1 MGNTHK
7 ALQIMPSAPLDMPKI
22 WSLRTV
28 LVTSLM
34 LFSVLPAALVGGL
47 MYRSS
52 QHTASTLANKIV
64 SDVVQRV
71 QLGTEAHIAE
81 AHTLL
86 NGLLPESPSGPQ
98 VLRARLLLEKPAL
111 FEQTV
116 FALTRMTPNIPYL
129 YFGTY
134 KGEFLGVEAQSQN
147 SVDGFRVGVRS
158 TEDSGRRFFSALQP
172 GDRSKALP
180 PETKVY
186 EPRNRPWYQAAM
198 QARGRVFTQVYP
210 SASKKQLLIT
220 LAQPVFGEDGQNQ
233 GASGVFAVD
242 LYLKHLS
249 ELLQSQRIS
258 ARGAAF
264 LVDDEGYL
272 IASSAGDALYSEADS
287 KLLRLKP
294 SQSANPAI
302 RIAYQEML
310 PSLGK
315 TKEQS
320 VERIKFEGRVGHGND
335 ALIVFMQPFGE
346 QLGLRWSL
354 VVAAPESDFT
364 SDVQTALKTS
374 LLVMLAVMLLGAML
388 AVFFA
393 HRLSQH
399 FVRLSHAAAQLGRGT
414 LPKIDQATR
423 IREVRQLSSVLH
435 DSAEKLDSY
444 RAEVQAKTEAIE
456 EANQQLESRVVKRTI
471 ELVASREEALQA
483 AKAKASFLATMSH
496 EIRTPLN
503 GVLGM
508 STLLAET
515 RLDDEQTDY
524 LQTIR
529 LSSDQLLGVIND
541 ILDFSKIESGKLE
554 LESEPLSPR
563 AAIEEACDIAA
574 SRAREKKLELIVDV
588 AGFEDSTSMNGA
600 DGVGVPAAIA
610 GDITRLRQV
619 LINLINNAIKFTE
632 KGEVTVSVRLQPNF
646 SKPGFAGL
654 EFRVTDTGIG
664 IPPERVGALFHAFT
678 QVDASTTRKYGGT
691 GLGLAIC
698 KRLVELMGGQIG
710 VESVL
715 GQGSSFWFTLQA
727 PLAQLSTMLGAV
739 DATLLQGGH
748 ALVVDDHETNV
759 RVLTR
764 QLELWGMRVS
774 SASSGEKA
782 LQMLALAQGEGQ
794 LPDVVITDM
803 HMPGM
808 DGVGLAQAIKAKE
821 HWSVIPLVLLTSGFM
836 PPGHEA
842 AQMFAARLL
851 KPTRQKQLFDTVA
864 RCIATRQEQGM
875 SGPAPLNTSDIAP
888 KQSVVLVADD
898 NAVNLKVACALLAR
912 LGYQTQTALDGQEA
926 LEAVARAHAA
936 DTYFGA
942 VLMDLNMP
950 RLNGLQAT
958 QQIHALLG
966 AQSPPIIALTA
977 AASDEDRN
985 TCLEAGMNDYLT
997 KPLAIQSLSDVL
1009 ERWFEQPVNQP
1020 LAKLEAAAGA
1030 TRLTLPAA
1038 GEADAEPALMDFER
1052 LAQFK
1057 EFDDDQ
1063 LSMTREVVALF
1074 RTDALQRMDAIEHAI
1089 RLNDA
1094 LALSW
1099 ACHALVGAAGN
1110 VGAVAMQSIAA
1121 GLEQYAK
1128 AGSVPVNALQVFD
1141 KLQSCWLKTRAVL
1154 DAAV

>member
-1 MGNTHK
+1 MR
-7 ALQIMPSAPLDMPKI
+7 A
-22 WSLRTV
+22 V
-28 LVTSLM
+28 LVASLM
-34 LFSVLPAALVGGL
+34 LFSVVPAGLVGGV

-52 QHTASTLANKIV
+52 QQTASTLANKIMG
-64 SDVVQRV
+64 DVAQRV
-71 QLGTEAHIAE
+71 QLGTQAHIVE

-86 NGLLPESPSGPQ
+86 NGLLPEDPSRPQ
-98 VLRARLLLEKPAL
+98 VLRARQLLEKPAL
-111 FEQTV
+111 FEQTA
-116 FALTRMTPNIPYL
+116 FALTRMTPNVSYL
-129 YFGTY
+129 YQGTY
-134 KGEFLGVEAQSQN
+134 KGEFLGVEAQWQTQT
-147 SVDGFRVGVRS
+147 GTATETFRVGARAAG
-158 TEDSGRRFFSALQP
+158 DAGRRYFAALQP
-172 GDRSKALP
+172 GDRSQALP
-180 PETKVY
+180 PDAQAY
-186 EPRNRPWYQAAM
+186 EPRTRPWYQAAM
-198 QARGRVFTQVYP
+198 QARSRVFTPVYP

-220 LAQPVFGEDGQNQ
+220 LAQPIFGEDGQAQ

-242 LYLKHLS
+242 LYLKRLS
-249 ELLQSQRIS
+249 DLLQTQSIS
-258 ARGAAF
+258 AHGAAF

-272 IASSAGDALYSEADS
+272 VASSAGDALYTEADGR
-287 KLLRLKP
+287 LLRRKP
-294 SQSANPAI
+294 NESANPAI
-302 RIAYQEML
+302 RLAYQEML

-320 VERIKFEGRVGHGND
+320 VERVKFEGRVGEGD
-335 ALIVFMQPFGE
+335 EALIVFMQPFGE
-346 QLGLRWSL
+346 RFGLRWSL

-364 SDVQTALKTS
+364 QGVQAALKTS
-374 LLVMLAVMLLGAML
+374 LLVMLAVMLLGALL

-393 HRLSQH
+393 HRLSQR
-399 FVRLSHAAAQLGRGT
+399 FVRLSEAAAQLGSGT
-414 LPKIDQATR
+414 LPQIDQTTR
-423 IREVRQLSSVLH
+423 IREVRQLSGVLH
-435 DSAEKLDSY
+435 DSAEKLDNY

-456 EANQQLESRVVKRTI
+456 EANQQLETRVVKRTI

-515 RLDDEQTDY
+515 RLDSEQADY

-563 AAIEEACDIAA
+563 NAIEEACDIAA
-574 SRAREKKLELIVDV
+574 SRAREKKLELIIDV
-588 AGFEDSTSMNGA
+588 PGLENSSTHGT
-600 DGVGVPAAIA
+600 GVPAAIA

-619 LINLINNAIKFTE
+619 LINLINNAIKFTQH
-632 KGEVTVSVRLQPNF
+632 GEVTVSVRQQPHVN
-646 SKPGFAGL
+646 KPGFVGL

-664 IPPERVGALFHAFT
+664 IPPERVGALFQAFT

-710 VESVL
+710 VESVP

-739 DATLLQGGH
+739 DATLLLDRRV
-748 ALVVDDHETNV
+748 LVVDDHDTNV

-764 QLELWGMRVS
+764 QLELWGMHVS
-774 SASSGEKA
+774 SASSAEKA
-782 LQMLALAQGEGQ
+782 LQMLALAHGEGQ
-794 LPDVVITDM
+794 LPDVIITDM
-803 HMPGM
+803 HMPDM

-821 HWSVIPLVLLTSGFM
+821 HLALIPLILLTSGFM

-842 AQMFAARLL
+842 AQLFAARLL

-864 RCIATRQEQGM
+864 RCIATQNG
-875 SGPAPLNTSDIAP
+875 SAALTNAPSDAPASAP
-888 KQSVVLVADD
+888 KKSAVLVVDD
-898 NAVNLKVACALLAR
+898 NTVNLKVACAMLAR
-912 LGYQTQTALDGQEA
+912 LGYPSQTALDGQEA
-926 LEAVARAHAA
+926 LEMVARAHAA
-936 DTYFGA
+936 GEYFGA

-950 RLNGLQAT
+950 RLNGVQAT

-966 AQSPPIIALTA
+966 AQSPPVIALTA
-977 AASDEDRN
+977 AASDEDRA
-985 TCLEAGMNDYLT
+985 TCMDAGMNDYLT
-997 KPLAIQSLSDVL
+997 KPLAVAALSLVL
-1009 ERWFEQPVNQP
+1009 ERWFEQPANLSVSVPAPDAAGKPHEP
-1020 LAKLEAAAGA
+1020 LPLPVHAAA
-1030 TRLTLPAA
+1030 
-1038 GEADAEPALMDFER
+1038 AEPALMDFDR

-1063 LSMTREVVALF
+1063 LSMTREVIALF
-1074 RTDALQRMDAIEHAI
+1074 RTDALQRMEAIEQAI
-1089 RLNDA
+1089 RADDA
-1094 LALSW
+1094 QALSW

-1110 VGAVAMQSIAA
+1110 VGAVAMQILAA
-1121 GLEQYAK
+1121 GLEQQANS
-1128 AGSVPVNALQVFD
+1128 GSVPVNALQVFE